1 MNKETIMILA
11 SLKDEDVKTMLY
23 YIAANYPDIFIKSHR
38 FLKNIPVYNYITGR
52 SYANKVEAVKDVK
65 REFNLGLKEAKDVVD
80 SYEAEFGVMFSKV
93 KL

>member
-11 SLKDEDVKTMLY
+11 LLKDKDVKTMLY
-23 YIAANYPDIFIKSHR
+23 YIAANHPDIFIKSHR
-38 FLKNIPVYNYITGR
+38 FLRNIPVYNYIVGR
-52 SYANKVEAVKDVK
+52 SYASKIDVIRDVTEK
-65 REFNLGLKEAKDVVD
+65 FGLGLKEAKDVVD